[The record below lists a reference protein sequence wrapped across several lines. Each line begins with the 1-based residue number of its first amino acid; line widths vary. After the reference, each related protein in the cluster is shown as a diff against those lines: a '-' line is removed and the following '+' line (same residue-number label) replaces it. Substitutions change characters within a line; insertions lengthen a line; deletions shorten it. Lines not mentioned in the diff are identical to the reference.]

1 MKKNRKGC
9 YNEKIAI
16 CYLMAKG
23 LDVFDSCQTNGAV
36 DLITFNSDTGD
47 VQCWEV
53 KTENFRLSGNKKG
66 VPISRGLRNK
76 KFKSIIN
83 LLPPDAKKEFI
94 KYALKLSEKKTK
106 SKVHDDFLSF
116 VKHVWPEFIEG
127 KHHKEIADKFNKLA
141 QGKIKR
147 LIINMPP
154 RHTKSEF
161 ASFLLP
167 SWMVGRKPDLKI
179 IQTTHTT
186 ELAIRFGRKAKNL
199 MDSQEYKQVFQ
210 TRLREDSQAA
220 GKWETE
226 QGGEYY
232 AAGVGSAITG
242 RGADLLIIDDPH
254 SEQDALNMTA
264 MERAY
269 EWYTSGP
276 RQRLQPGGAIV
287 VVMTRWNMKDLTGML
302 LKSQKELK
310 SDQWDIV
317 EFPAIMPSGKPVW
330 PEYWK
335 LQELESVKASLSV
348 GKWNAQW
355 MQNPTSE
362 EGSLIKRE
370 WWNVWEKS
378 YIPPLE
384 HIIQSYDTA
393 FLKKESADYS
403 AITTWGVF
411 YPTIDSPANLIL
423 LDAMKERLEFPEL
436 RKVALEQYRYWNP
449 ETVIIEGKASGMP
462 LTYELRKMG
471 IPVINFTPSKG
482 NDKHARVNSVSP
494 LFESG
499 LIWAPEDK
507 FAEEVIEECASFPYG
522 DHDDLVDSTTQAVMR
537 FRQGGFISH
546 PEDEKEDSLPATERT
561 YY

>member
-1 MKKNRKGC
+1 MIDL
-9 YNEKIAI
+9 EKINRLPA
-16 CYLMAKG
+16 
-23 LDVFDSCQTNGAV
+23 DV
-36 DLITFNSDTGD
+36 
-47 VQCWEV
+47 
-53 KTENFRLSGNKKG
+53 R
-66 VPISRGLRNK
+66 
-76 KFKSIIN
+76 
-83 LLPPDAKKEFI
+83 KEFM
-94 KYALKLSEKKTK
+94 KTLVQYDQKK
-106 SKVHDDFLSF
+106 KVDKIQNDFMSF
-116 VKHVWPEFIEG
+116 VKHCWPEFIQG
-127 KHHKEIADKFNKLA
+127 DHHAKIANKFNKLA
-141 QGKIKR
+141 TGEIKR

-161 ASFLLP
+161 SSFLLP
-167 SWMVGRKPDLKI
+167 AWMIGRKPKLKI
-179 IQTTHTT
+179 IQSTHTT
-186 ELAIRFGRKAKNL
+186 ELAVRFGRKAKTL
-199 MDSQEYKQVFQ
+199 MDTEEYKSVFP

-220 GKWETE
+220 GKWETS

-254 SEQDALNMTA
+254 SEQDALNIDS

-287 VVMTRWNMKDLTGML
+287 LVMTRWNTKDLTGML
-302 LKSQKELK
+302 LKAQKEVK

-335 LQELESVKASLSV
+335 LDELEGVKASLSV
-348 GKWNAQW
+348 QKWNAQW

-362 EGSLIKRE
+362 EGAIIKRE
-370 WWNVWEKS
+370 WWKNWDKD
-378 YIPPLE
+378 YIPTLE
-384 HIIQSYDTA
+384 HVIQSYDTA
-393 FLKKESADYS
+393 FMKKETADYS

-411 YPTIDSPANLIL
+411 RSSEDSGPQLIL
-423 LDAMKERLEFPEL
+423 LDALKERLEFPEL
-436 RKVALEQYRYWNP
+436 RRKAYEQYQYWDP
-449 ETVIIEGKASGMP
+449 DTVLVEAKASGLP

-482 NDKHARVNSVSP
+482 NDKHTRVNAVAP

-499 LIWAPEDK
+499 SIWAPTDQA
-507 FAEEVIEECASFPYG
+507 FAQEVIEECAAFPYG
-522 DHDDLVDSTTQAVMR
+522 DHDDLVDSMTQAVMR
-537 FRQGGFISH
+537 FRQGGFIEH
-546 PEDEKEDSLPATERT
+546 PEDYQDDPIPKPKKE

>member
-1 MKKNRKGC
+1 MNQDYIDK
-9 YNEKIAI
+9 
-16 CYLMAKG
+16 
-23 LDVFDSCQTNGAV
+23 
-36 DLITFNSDTGD
+36 
-47 VQCWEV
+47 
-53 KTENFRLSGNKKG
+53 
-66 VPISRGLRNK
+66 
-76 KFKSIIN
+76 
-83 LLPPDAKKEFI
+83 LPPDAQKEFL
-94 KYALKLSEKKTK
+94 KLAMKLSEKTK
-106 SKVHDDFLSF
+106 QSKVHDSFLDF

-127 KHHKEIADKFNKLA
+127 KHHKKIADKFNQIA
-141 QGKIKR
+141 SGKIKR

-161 ASFLLP
+161 ASYLLP
-167 SWMVGRKPDLKI
+167 SWMVGRRPDLKI

-186 ELAIRFGRKAKNL
+186 ELAIRFGRKAKTL
-199 MDSQEYKQVFQ
+199 MDSPEYKEVFK

-254 SEQDALNMTA
+254 SEQDALNVTA
-264 MERAY
+264 LERAY

-310 SDQWDIV
+310 SDKWEVI
-317 EFPAIMPSGKPVW
+317 EFPAIMPSNKPVW

-335 LQELESVKASLSV
+335 KEELEGVKASISI

-355 MQNPTSE
+355 MQNPTAE

-370 WWNVWEKS
+370 WWKVWEKDA
-378 YIPPLE
+378 IPPLQ

-393 FLKKESADYS
+393 FLKKETADYS

-411 YPTIDSPANLIL
+411 QPNDDSPPNLIL
-423 LDAMKERLEFPEL
+423 LDALKERLEFPEL
-436 RKVALEQYRYWNP
+436 RKTALEQYRYWNP
-449 ETVIIEGKASGMP
+449 ETVIIESKASGLP

-471 IPVINFTPSKG
+471 IPVINYTPSKG
-482 NDKHARVNSVSP
+482 NDKHARVNAVAP

-499 LIWAPEDK
+499 VIWAPDHK

-522 DHDDLVDSTTQAVMR
+522 DHDDLVDSMTQAVMR
-537 FRQGGFISH
+537 FRQGGFVSH
-546 PEDEKEDSLPATERT
+546 PDDEKDNALPRTERT